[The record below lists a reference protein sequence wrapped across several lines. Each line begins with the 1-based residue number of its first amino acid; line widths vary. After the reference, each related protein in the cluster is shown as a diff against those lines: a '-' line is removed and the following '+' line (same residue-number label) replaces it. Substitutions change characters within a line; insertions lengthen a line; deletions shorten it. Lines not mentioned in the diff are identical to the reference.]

1 MGIETLFSH
10 KAMRDLARYLSSSNS
25 ASQAVAAKAAGSDPD
40 FKTTGT
46 AQAVID
52 GAFVASL
59 TAQATIDMSDAAV
72 AEPLAGNITGNTGAP
87 SPLAA
92 KIVADNGQF
101 YLLVTSEA
109 DGTPHVYW
117 AHTNLVAADDVA
129 PTLKVPY
136 YSPDEC
142 VIGLILYDNDGTA
155 GAFTIGT
162 TNVVAA
168 DDTYYQLIGPSLL
181 PHVDN
186 WDKN

>member
-25 ASQAVAAKAAGSDPD
+25 SSQVAAIKTAGSDPD
-40 FKTTGT
+40 FKFTGT
-46 AQAVID
+46 AQCVVD

-59 TAQATIDMSDAAV
+59 TAAATIDMSDAAV
-72 AEPLAGNITGNTGAP
+72 AEPLAGNITGTTGAP

-92 KIVADNGQF
+92 KSVADNGQF
-101 YLLVTSEA
+101 YLLFTVEA

-117 AHTNLVAADDVA
+117 AHNNLTAADDVA
-129 PTLKVPY
+129 PTLKIPY
-136 YSPDEC
+136 YSPDELTIALC
-142 VIGLILYDNDGTA
+142 LWDNDAVA
-155 GAFTIGT
+155 GALVIGT
-162 TNVVAA
+162 TSLETA
-168 DDTYYQLIGPSLL
+168 DDTFYQLLGPSLL

>member
-25 ASQAVAAKAAGSDPD
+25 ASQAVAAKTAGSDPD

-46 AQAVID
+46 AQAIID

-59 TAQATIDMSDAAV
+59 TAQATIDMSDVAV
-72 AEPLAGNITGNTGAP
+72 AEPLANGLGI

-92 KIVADNGQF
+92 KVVADNGQF

-117 AHTNLVAADDVA
+117 AHNSAVAADDVA

-162 TNVVAA
+162 TSVVAA

-186 WDKN
+186 WDQN